1 MRYIPHTPEEI
12 KQMLQTIGVHSVE
25 DLFFGIPDEVR
36 FKSELPLPP
45 PMHESELVNELK
57 NMADKNINLNEG
69 LSFLGAGSYNHYVPA
84 VISSLA
90 TRGEF
95 LTAYTPYQAEV
106 SQGTLQ
112 AVFEFQTM
120 MCELTGMDIA
130 NASNYDLSTACAE
143 ALMMARR
150 INKKNK
156 ALVARS
162 CHPHYRDVLKTYFK
176 NQGFELIEIPFDR
189 TGRLDTEF
197 IHNHLDDSVAAVLVQ
212 SPNFFG
218 VIEDL
223 ASLGK
228 IIKDKPGLFV
238 VATPE
243 SLSYSVLASPSEVGA
258 DIAIGEGMSF
268 GIGPNYGG
276 PYLGIFATKQKYL
289 RHMPGRL
296 VGQTVDLDGKRG
308 YVLTMATREQHIR
321 REKATSNI
329 CTNQGLCALMC
340 AIYLSL
346 MGSQGLRK
354 LALLNM
360 HRMNRFESLIKLKN
374 PSAILFDSPKFNE
387 TVIEL
392 KVPARE
398 AVGALL
404 KDRII
409 SGVDLSTYY
418 PELERHLL
426 VCTTEML
433 SDDDIKVFAGRL
445 SQFV

>member
-1 MRYIPHTPEEI
+1 MRYIPHTPNEI
-12 KQMLQTIGVHSVE
+12 QAMLKTIGVKSIN
-25 DLFFGIPDEVR
+25 DLFASIPEDVR
-36 FKSELPLPP
+36 FKSKLPLPDAVS
-45 PMHESELVNELK
+45 ESELFAEMRDL
-57 NMADKNINLNEG
+57 ADKNINLSEG
-69 LSFLGAGSYNHYVPA
+69 MCFLGAGSYYHYVPT
-84 VISSLA
+84 VIDALVK
-90 TRGEF
+90 RGEF

-120 MCELTGMDIA
+120 MSELTGMEVA
-130 NASNYDLSTACAE
+130 NASNYDLSTSCAE
-143 ALMMARR
+143 AVMMARR

-162 CHPHYRDVLKTYFK
+162 LHPHYREVLATYFK
-176 NQGFELIEIPFDR
+176 NQEFELIEIPFDR
-189 TGRLDTEF
+189 AGRLDTDF
-197 IHNHLDDSVAAVLVQ
+197 IKDHLDDSVSAVLVQ

-223 ASLGK
+223 APLGNM
-228 IIKDKPGLFV
+228 IEEKPALFC

-243 SLSYSVLASPSEVGA
+243 SLSYSVLASPAEVGA

-268 GIGPNYGG
+268 GIGTNYGG
-276 PYLGIFATKQKYL
+276 PYLGIFATKQKYV
-289 RHMPGRL
+289 RNMPGRL
-296 VGQTVDLDGKRG
+296 VGQTVDEDGKRG
-308 YVLTMATREQHIR
+308 YVLTFATREQHIR
-321 REKATSNI
+321 RERATSNI

-346 MGSQGLRK
+346 MGPDGLGK
-354 LALLNM
+354 LALLNLE
-360 HRMNRFESLIKLKN
+360 RLSEFEKLLKEQN
-374 PSAILFDSPKFNE
+374 PAAILFDSPKFNE
-387 TVIEL
+387 TVVEL

-398 AVGALL
+398 AVGQLL

-426 VCTTEML
+426 VCTTEMV
-433 SDDDIKVFAGRL
+433 SSDDIKVFAQRL
-445 SQFV
+445 KQFL